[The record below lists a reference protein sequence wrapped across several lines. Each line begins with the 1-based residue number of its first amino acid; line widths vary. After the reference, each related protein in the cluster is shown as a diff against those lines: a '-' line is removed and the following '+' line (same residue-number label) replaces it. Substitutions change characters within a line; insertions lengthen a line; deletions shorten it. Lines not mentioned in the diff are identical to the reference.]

1 MARNRLVTRVDWT
14 THPAWV
20 RPDNLIAVKIENEC
34 KMNVRKD
41 EIDFNRHGVIVI
53 YNTTSSTYQDRRQM
67 NIKHIRTLAALT
79 SILMTV
85 AMLAG
90 VRAGFQVAPIHA
102 PHALV
107 R

>member
-1 MARNRLVTRVDWT
+1 
-14 THPAWV
+14 
-20 RPDNLIAVKIENEC
+20 
-34 KMNVRKD
+34 MNASKYKL
-41 EIDFNRHGVIVI
+41 DFNRHGVIVT

-90 VRAGFQVAPIHA
+90 VRAGFQAAPIAA
-102 PHALV
+102 PHVQV